1 MRSEAVRELVVGIA
15 GAGKTRH
22 CLARSQAAL
31 AAGRPVLYLVPNA
44 DEAGLVRRR
53 LLEAAGGGA
62 VFLPGILT
70 CRLLARRILDGG
82 LPGWSERDP
91 LARRLA
97 LRALVERWQ
106 GRLGPPRFERSAQT
120 PGFLAALDELLA
132 ELAMAALPPAA
143 LTGLAAQAATAEDR
157 RRLEALAGLAADFA
171 GDPLQLDPPALLA
184 RAAALAAA
192 DPQQALADALAGN
205 AAPSEAL
212 LVLDGFSHLSA
223 LELGLL
229 EALLPAAGEAC
240 LALCLDPGDLAVG
253 AGPRPP
259 FEGLHALAQRC
270 LEQGGWTLLPLGA
283 TRRAGSPWL
292 RGLAARLFRPEAAES
307 APAEAAP
314 ATDAAAAAD
323 DAVGLIVG
331 ATPQDEAE
339 GVLREIRRALAAGQA
354 PEELAVLYRQ
364 ETTGELLAGLLAAAG
379 IPFAGERRRALTRFA
394 AVDQALVL
402 LDWAGGAAPADLPQ
416 RLRGG
421 VGTPEP
427 LLAELQALGSAQGLP
442 AAAPWAPCFAAARAG
457 DPEADWAWLDW
468 RESLPAGPLA
478 GGAWLERVVTP
489 LLALL
494 AKPLA
499 AQLEACLLTAGRTP
513 ELAVL
518 AADARALER
527 LQAVAAGLAAALPAP
542 RPPAAWAEWLRREA
556 DAESL
561 AIPLGQEGGGL
572 LLGNPF
578 SLRLPELH
586 TVFVCGLNEGQFPPA
601 FREDPLLRDG
611 ERRALG
617 GALPDRRQRLAR
629 ERYLFYVACT
639 RPAARLWL
647 SWAKRDASGRPLAPS
662 QFLAELRRLSPHW
675 PEPRQLPALAMAEKL
690 RDPVDRRALLRDCL
704 LAGARREAPALAS
717 AAERWLR
724 AQGEGSRLDAA
735 ARPRQEQAL
744 AGHPALGPHLESML
758 RLSASRLEAFA
769 ECPYRYLG
777 THLLGLEAAEDYEPG
792 AREEGI
798 LLHRIL
804 ELAYAAGTAPAP
816 EGLAALHERAI
827 AELATAMPGL
837 ASPRFRAGD
846 ARRLSLLA
854 GFLARDAARIAAC
867 GFAPRPGG
875 AELRFALP
883 LAELPGG
890 PEAADAGVLVTG
902 VVDRV
907 DADAAGR
914 ELVID
919 YKSGK
924 AAIDPPDSEAP
935 RRFQLALYAI
945 ARGREAL
952 LAGAAYCQLR
962 EAKPLRGYFSPDL
975 EPQFKAWTT
984 SGDQGRHWL
993 DTEPWDAWLAQVAQR
1008 LRGIVGAIRAG
1019 QLAPAPRDGLASCR
1033 CCALRPL
1040 CRWEEEAELDDD

>member
-1 MRSEAVRELVVGIA
+1 MRELVVGIA
-15 GAGKTRH
+15 GSGKTRH
-22 CLARSQAAL
+22 SLARSQAAL

-44 DEAGLVRRR
+44 DEAALVRRR

-70 CRLLARRILDGG
+70 FRLLARRILDGG

-143 LTGLAAQAATAEDR
+143 LAGLAAQAATAEDR

-192 DPQQALADALAGN
+192 DPPRAFADAVARST
-205 AAPSEAL
+205 APGEAL

-240 LALCLDPGDLAVG
+240 LALCLDPADLTVGAG

-259 FEGLHALAQRC
+259 FEGLHALAHRC

-283 TRRAGSPWL
+283 TQRAASPWL
-292 RGLAARLFRPEAAES
+292 RGLASRLFRPEAAE
-307 APAEAAP
+307 AAP
-314 ATDAAAAAD
+314 AADGATAAD
-323 DAVGLIVG
+323 GALGLIVG
-331 ATPQDEAE
+331 GTPQDEAE
-339 GVLREIRRALAAGQA
+339 GILREIRRALAAGQA
-354 PEELAVLYRQ
+354 PEQLAVLYRQ
-364 ETTGELLAGLLAAAG
+364 EATGELLAGLLAAAG

-402 LDWAGGAAPADLPQ
+402 LDWAGGDAPADLPQ

-442 AAAPWAPCFAAARAG
+442 AAAPWAPCLAAARAG

-468 RESLPAGPLA
+468 RESLPTGPMP

-489 LLALL
+489 LLTLL

-499 AQLEACLLTAGRTP
+499 AQLEACLLTAGRAP

-527 LQAVAAGLAAALPAP
+527 LQALAAGLAAALPAP
-542 RPPAAWAEWLRREA
+542 RPPAAWAELLRREA

-647 SWAKRDASGRPLAPS
+647 SWAERDAAGRPLAPS
-662 QFLAELRRLSPHW
+662 QFLSELRRLSPGW
-675 PEPRQLPALAMAEKL
+675 PEPRHLPALAMAEKL
-690 RDPVDRRALLRDCL
+690 RDPVDRRALLRDRL
-704 LAGARREAPALAS
+704 LAGARREAPALAT
-717 AAERWLR
+717 AAEAWLR
-724 AQGEGSRLDAA
+724 AQGEGPRLDAA
-735 ARPRQEQAL
+735 ARPRHEPPL
-744 AGHPALGPHLESML
+744 AGHPALGAHLEGML

-777 THLLGLEAAEDYEPG
+777 THLLGLEAAEDFEPG
-792 AREEGI
+792 VREEGS

-804 ELAYAAGTAPAP
+804 ELAYAEGTAPGP

-827 AELATAMPGL
+827 GDLAAAMPGL

-846 ARRLSLLA
+846 ARRLRLLA

-867 GFAPRPGG
+867 GFSPRPGG

-890 PEAADAGVLVTG
+890 PDAADAGVLVTG

-907 DADAAGR
+907 DADAAAR

-919 YKSGK
+919 YKRGK
-924 AAIDPPDSEAP
+924 TEIEPPATEAP

-945 ARGREAL
+945 ARGREAP

-962 EAKPLRGYFSPDL
+962 EAKPLRGYFSADL
-975 EPQFKAWTT
+975 KPQLEAWATR
-984 SGDQGRHWL
+984 GDQGSHWL
-993 DTEPWDAWLAQVAQR
+993 DAERWDAWLAQVAQR
-1008 LRGIVGAIRAG
+1008 LRGIVVAIRGG
-1019 QLAPAPRDGLASCR
+1019 QLDPTPRDGLDTCR

-1040 CRWEEEAELDDD
+1040 CRWEEEAGLDGD